1 MSYSFFNE
9 HKDWSEIKHRILKK
23 YLQPYCYKLGSWNKE
38 IFYVDGFAG
47 PGVYKD
53 GDIGS
58 PLIAVDWAR
67 QFQQEGRPFTL
78 RCLNVE
84 QNKKFFDQLREYT
97 LELEIEG
104 WVKNFYGAFEDK
116 IENIFGI
123 IKDSPAFF
131 FIDPFGMSPLKF
143 EVLKPILERKAKSTE
158 LLMNFSLKGLQRLA
172 GNLDAKVTTEQAKRA
187 ADTKVK
193 VLSQVLNTDKW
204 IEIWRSKL
212 KQKERDEKILRLYL
226 ENLYTYFTYVHSY
239 PIRKYVKSH
248 PKYFLIFASRN
259 FDAVELMNDF
269 IYDEEHDLRLYTY
282 SSKDLFENQEEEQ
295 LFQKIKKEAHLLGM
309 KAKQTT
315 RKKIRE
321 KLMPQMFG
329 CLKRKDYDRAVREL
343 DKDGN
348 IKRDSV
354 KAIQDDELLKF
365 VTAPGRQSEN

>member
-9 HKDWSEIKHRILKK
+9 RKDWSEIKHRILKK

-58 PLIAVDWAR
+58 PLIAVDWAKR
-67 QFQQEGRPFTL
+67 FQQERRPFTL
-78 RCLNVE
+78 RCLNIE

-104 WVKNFYGAFEDK
+104 LVKNFHGAFEDK
-116 IENIFGI
+116 IENILGI
-123 IKDSPAFF
+123 IRDSPAFF

-158 LLMNFSLKGLQRLA
+158 LLMNFSVKGLQRLA

-187 ADTKVK
+187 AGTKVK
-193 VLSQVLNTDKW
+193 VLSQVLNTDRW
-204 IEIWRSKL
+204 IEIWRSGL
-212 KQKERDEKILRLYL
+212 KQEERDENILHLYM
-226 ENLYTYFTYVHSY
+226 ENLYTYFTYVHFY

-282 SSKDLFENQEEEQ
+282 RSKDLFENQEEEQ

-343 DKDGN
+343 DKEGY

-354 KAIQDDELLKF
+354 KSIQDDELLKF
-365 VTAPGRQSEN
+365 LTASGR